1 MLIKPNKTPHSA
13 KLVQRKMAT
22 LKIITLV
29 VVLFH
34 IDVNVFG
41 LSSDETCRERL
52 DNLERLLANLN
63 EKLETIKRTAAKMT
77 RYSKLF
83 KTKIVFLKRRLKSLE
98 DIVLTSTR
106 RMEKLEDKIADLE
119 FSNWFL
125 KSRLTT
131 ANNKSN
137 IVLIRTF

>member
-1 MLIKPNKTPHSA
+1 MLIKPNQTPHSA

-34 IDVNVFG
+34 IVVNVYG

-83 KTKIVFLKRRLKSLE
+83 KKKIVFQKE
-98 DIVLTSTR
+98 D
-106 RMEKLEDKIADLE
+106 
-119 FSNWFL
+119 
-125 KSRLTT
+125 
-131 ANNKSN
+131 
-137 IVLIRTF
+137 